1 MFDRQ
6 KAMALIQDSLDSLYR
21 SGTVKSAI
29 AVADG
34 TILMGTG
41 ADSGLD
47 SLGFVTFVM
56 DLEDRVHSATGEDL
70 PIVLTEIK
78 GFDINSPTL
87 TAGIL
92 ADHVAGLAAAA

>member
-1 MFDRQ
+1 MIDRQ
-6 KAMALIQDSLDSLYR
+6 KAMALIQDSLDSLHR

-29 AVADG
+29 AVSDD
-34 TILMGTG
+34 TVLMGSG

-47 SLGFVTFVM
+47 SLGFVTFIM
-56 DLEDRVHSATGEDL
+56 DLEDRLMSASGADL
-70 PIVLTEIK
+70 PIVLTDIK

-92 ADHVAGLAAAA
+92 ADHVAGLVAGA